1 MLTELVKTTT
11 TSGEMIGIAHTPY
24 RSYIATYT
32 TTSTYSFILDFHFD
46 TDIHIKSHTTFDD
59 ALTIIDY

>member
-11 TSGEMIGIAHTPY
+11 TSGEIIGIAHTPY

-32 TTSTYSFILDFHFD
+32 TTSTYSFILDLFHFD
-46 TDIHIKSHTTFDD
+46 TDIHIKSHTFDD